1 MNVCTHTRKSETINS
16 SRYDLL
22 QGLDPL
28 QNSDLLQGLDLLQR
42 TDVLQGL
49 DPLQW
54 QGFDTLQSSRSDLL
68 LGLDRCK
75 DWIPCK
81 SWPRCRFLYS
91 LQVLVQ
97 FALISDG
104 LAKVQSHV
112 CCEEIFHAEPLCLDM
127 RRAQAGFHTSTDSF
141 RMQALDFTHTHTP
154 NARQPWPRRS

>member
-54 QGFDTLQSSRSDLL
+54 QGFDTLQS
-68 LGLDRCK
+68 
-75 DWIPCK
+75 
-81 SWPRCRFLYS
+81 
-91 LQVLVQ
+91 
-97 FALISDG
+97 
-104 LAKVQSHV
+104 
-112 CCEEIFHAEPLCLDM
+112 
-127 RRAQAGFHTSTDSF
+127 
-141 RMQALDFTHTHTP
+141 
-154 NARQPWPRRS
+154 